1 MRVATVCVCVRCE
14 EKRGV
19 KGAENIKI
27 GHKNNRHNAT
37 YNFCKNT
44 IVVNSTVYIRKKIYF
59 GAENCM

>member
-19 KGAENIKI
+19 KGAESIKI

-37 YNFCKNT
+37 
-44 IVVNSTVYIRKKIYF
+44 
-59 GAENCM
+59 